1 MLSVEGLKLSGDP
14 TVQPGLRT
22 VATEGSAGTVCA
34 ADPARW
40 MFRATSLEL
49 LPVPWQSSWC
59 PQAWGSLKTSG
70 VALPKVETERMDWN
84 GTVEIVKQLIHPRQ
98 DCAREGAGLDLS
110 CRKKRRWVKE
120 EGKGGLH
127 RKL

>member
-14 TVQPGLRT
+14 TVQPELRT

-34 ADPARW
+34 AEPARW

-70 VALPKVETERMDWN
+70 VALPKVETEKDGLEWDGGN
-84 GTVEIVKQLIHPRQ
+84 GRTVDSPK
-98 DCAREGAGLDLS
+98 AGLCEGR
-110 CRKKRRWVKE
+110 CRPGPQLQKE
-120 EGKGGLH
+120 EKMG
-127 RKL
+127 